1 MRKIVYSLVFIFAA
15 GFIFSACE
23 KEFLDNYPTDNV
35 SSFGVTSSTG
45 TAMAA
50 LNGIHRAL
58 YVRYDRIDPSQG
70 SCGLGAWYYHIAEK
84 ADDMVFNYATWTTY
98 VRWLNRD
105 ATNSYN
111 RRDWLMF
118 YGWIA
123 NANVLINGI
132 GEDTSGSQEEKDV
145 IVGQALLYR
154 ALFHYNLVRMWAKR
168 YVPGGGNTQPG
179 IPIMTETT
187 TEGQARAT
195 VEEVYAQINQDIDAA
210 IILLDGKPRNNKSH
224 LNVDVG
230 RGLKA
235 RVALTMGNYPTAV
248 SYAVQARA
256 DYELMD
262 SARYSLGFSMGSE
275 GNGEYMW
282 ATQIAE
288 DQSDK
293 WGNYGAYV
301 SRNFSSSSIRKNPRS
316 ISSLLY
322 NTISPTDVRKLL
334 WDPTGDHLNLPPGI
348 EIVASAARFPYTNQ
362 KFFSVSTGDSR
373 LDVPNM
379 RVSEMYLIEAEALAR
394 QGGNDA
400 NAAAALYTM
409 AVERD
414 PSYTLSTNT
423 GQDLIDEIMLQRR
436 VELWGEGFRWFDL
449 KRLDLPLDRNGAN
462 HKGSIIRNLWNV
474 PAGDNM
480 WVSLI
485 PQAEMDANENMVQ
498 NPL

>member
-35 SSFGVTSSTG
+35 SSFGVTSSTS

-50 LNGIHRAL
+50 LNGIHRTF
-58 YVRYDRIDPSQG
+58 YERRYNSQG
-70 SCGLGAWYYHIAEK
+70 RVGIGSWYYHIAEK

-111 RRDWLMF
+111 RADWLMF
-118 YGWIA
+118 YDWIA

-132 GEDTSGSQEEKDV
+132 GEDTSGSQDEKDI

-154 ALFHYNLVRMWAKR
+154 AFCHYQLVQMWAGR
-168 YVPGGGNTQPG
+168 YDPAGGNTQLG
-179 IPIMTETT
+179 IPIMTEVT

-195 VEEVYAQINQDIDAA
+195 VEAVYTQINQDIDDA
-210 IILLDGKPRNNKSH
+210 ILLLDGKPRTNKSH
-224 LNVDVG
+224 FNVDIG

-235 RVALTMGNYPTAV
+235 RVALTMGNYSTAV
-248 SYAVQARA
+248 SFAVLARTTDYA
-256 DYELMD
+256 LMD
-262 SARYSLGFSMGSE
+262 SATYFLGFRIGSQ
-275 GNGEYMW
+275 GNDEFMW
-282 ATQIAE
+282 ASHLQA
-288 DQSDK
+288 DQTDK

-316 ISSLLY
+316 ISSILY

-334 WDPTGDHLNLPPGI
+334 WDPTGDHLNLPPGVT
-348 EIVASAARFPYTNQ
+348 IVSSAARFPYTNQ
-362 KFFSVSTGDSR
+362 KFLSVSTGDSR
-373 LDVPNM
+373 VDVPHM
-379 RVSEMYLIEAEALAR
+379 RISEMYLIEAEAEAR
-394 QGGNDA
+394 QGNDA

-409 AVERD
+409 AVVRD
-414 PSYTLSTNT
+414 AFYTLSTNT
-423 GQDLIDEIMLQRR
+423 GQALIDEIILQRR

-462 HKGSIIRNLWNV
+462 HKGSIIRNLWDV

-480 WVSLI
+480 WQSLI